1 LAATLILGP
10 AGAGKTS
17 RLLEAAAARVRSG
30 CEAGDV
36 LFLSPS
42 AAASALAK
50 RLLTGALGGATL
62 GVRFETFAQLSRRV
76 LSGGG
81 RPPGRPADR
90 ALQAMLAAG
99 VISREAAGLGVLRR
113 IAPAPGLPAA
123 VVDFTAELAASAV
136 EPPEL
141 ARAAA
146 RVEGLPPA
154 AAEHLAETCRDLG
167 VLSTGLLDAL
177 REAGCSTR
185 ETVARDAAALASEGG
200 HLPAAAAAGLVL
212 VDGFG
217 RFSPAELRLLS
228 ALAREADE
236 TLISLTWDRD
246 GERPFEDAERT
257 RRALADNLPGCTEER
272 LPPEP
277 GSRAPGLD
285 HLERSLFLANAEPY
299 RGEDAAVQII
309 PAAGEEMEC
318 RLVVRRILELRES
331 GECEFGEVGVFMR
344 NPELY
349 AGLLRDEC
357 RRTGV
362 PLDAPG
368 GAPAS
373 AAPSVELLERWTEAA
388 FAPPAEVDLVA
399 CMRGSAGAEELWAAQ
414 SAAAASWPAGPR
426 LDEADVLAEAA
437 GDGAGDAVRACAAE
451 IRALRDEFNPGGAAE
466 RDGVSPADFRGA
478 AEAVAR
484 LLGLPLPDAPG
495 PDARVRADSVAAAAY
510 VGAVG
515 ECARALA
522 EAGVEK
528 ITYRDFR
535 ARLAPVLDGRTASSG
550 SAPARAV
557 VARSVFEARTPP
569 LKVAFVMGL
578 AEGRFPARR
587 REGPFISDRDRERL
601 SDALGRELAPGRLR
615 AYEEDLLFYIAAT
628 RPTARLILT
637 HPATDA
643 DGKDALPSIY
653 IEEVAAI
660 FGELPGIAARPVI
673 EAVPPLGAVRSP
685 SEARAVLALEL
696 SSPARPAADAKKR
709 LRRAVALHD
718 ALRREMPGLD
728 LSSAAPRRGPAFG
741 RLREGAAIEWV
752 RKRSSRPMGPTRIEE
767 FTQCAFRHLV
777 TRLLE
782 LEPEPEP
789 GFTPLAEGLA
799 MHHALKAALE
809 AARGRPLTEADA
821 EEMIA
826 AGTAALDEHIERE
839 LGAAALTAGA
849 RARRELLSRRLAR
862 LVRHEVELAGSTPFV
877 PSMFELGFGP
887 KSGTP
892 LVIADEAGDI
902 ALTGRIDRIDTCETG
917 GERFA
922 LALDYKRGSVGPPD
936 LKRMRRAEKAQVPI
950 YAMAVGRA
958 LGMRLAASLLY
969 STTTLERRGI
979 LAKGVEETGEA
990 AVAGVTG
997 KKGKL
1002 SDDGL
1007 AGLISEC
1014 EESIRR
1020 AAAGMRSGR
1029 ITILPADNTRCR
1041 TCDAR
1046 DICRYD
1052 RWEWWGALASGELA
1066 EAAGAPKGGRL
1077 D

>member
-1 LAATLILGP
+1 
-10 AGAGKTS
+10 
-17 RLLEAAAARVRSG
+17 
-30 CEAGDV
+30 
-36 LFLSPS
+36 
-42 AAASALAK
+42 
-50 RLLTGALGGATL
+50 
-62 GVRFETFAQLSRRV
+62 
-76 LSGGG
+76 
-81 RPPGRPADR
+81 
-90 ALQAMLAAG
+90 
-99 VISREAAGLGVLRR
+99 
-113 IAPAPGLPAA
+113 
-123 VVDFTAELAASAV
+123 
-136 EPPEL
+136 
-141 ARAAA
+141 
-146 RVEGLPPA
+146 
-154 AAEHLAETCRDLG
+154 
-167 VLSTGLLDAL
+167 
-177 REAGCSTR
+177 
-185 ETVARDAAALASEGG
+185 
-200 HLPAAAAAGLVL
+200 
-212 VDGFG
+212 
-217 RFSPAELRLLS
+217 
-228 ALAREADE
+228 
-236 TLISLTWDRD
+236 
-246 GERPFEDAERT
+246 
-257 RRALADNLPGCTEER
+257 
-272 LPPEP
+272 
-277 GSRAPGLD
+277 
-285 HLERSLFLANAEPY
+285 
-299 RGEDAAVQII
+299 
-309 PAAGEEMEC
+309 MEC
-318 RLVVRRILELRES
+318 RLVVRRILELRDS

-344 NPELY
+344 SPELY

-357 RRTGV
+357 RRAGV

-368 GAPAS
+368 GPPAS
-373 AAPSVELLERWTEAA
+373 AAPSVALLERWTEAV

-399 CMRGSAGAEELWAAQ
+399 CMRGRAGSEELWAAQ

-426 LDEADVLAEAA
+426 LDEADVLAGAA
-437 GDGAGDAVRACAAE
+437 GDGAGEAVKTCAGE

-466 RDGVSPADFRGA
+466 RDGVPPADFRGA

-484 LLGLPLPDAPG
+484 LLGLLAVGGAVPG
-495 PDARVRADSVAAAAY
+495 RDARLRADSVAAAAY

-515 ECARALA
+515 ECARALTD
-522 EAGVEK
+522 AGVEK

-535 ARLAPVLDGRTASSG
+535 ARLAPVLDGRTAPAG
-550 SAPARAV
+550 CAPAGAV

-601 SDALGRELAPGRLR
+601 SDALGRELAPGHLR

-643 DGKDALPSIY
+643 DGKEALPSIY
-653 IEEVAAI
+653 IEEMAAI
-660 FGELPGIAARPVI
+660 FGELPGISAEPLLEV
-673 EAVPPLGAVRSP
+673 VPPLNAVRSP

-718 ALRREMPGLD
+718 ALRREIPALD
-728 LSSAAPRRGPAFG
+728 LSSAAPRRGPGFG
-741 RLREGAAIEWV
+741 RLADGAALEWV
-752 RKRSSRPMGPTRIEE
+752 RKRSSRPMSPTRIEA
-767 FTQCAFRHLV
+767 FTQCPFRHLV
-777 TRLLE
+777 TRLME

-789 GFTPLAEGLA
+789 GFTPRAEGDA
-799 MHHALKAALE
+799 MHKALKAALE
-809 AARGRPLTEADA
+809 AAGGRPLTAADA

-826 AGTAALDEHIERE
+826 AGTAALDEHISSK

-849 RARRELLSRRLAR
+849 RARSELLSRRLAR
-862 LVRHEVELAGSTPFV
+862 LVRHEVDLAASTPFV
-877 PSMFELGFGP
+877 PSMFELAFGP

-902 ALTGRIDRIDTCETG
+902 ALTGRIDRIDICESG
-917 GERFA
+917 GERLA
-922 LALDYKRGSVGPPD
+922 LALDYKRGSVGAAPVD
-936 LKRMRRAEKAQVPI
+936 RMRRAERAQVPV
-950 YAMAVGRA
+950 YAMAVERA

-979 LAKGVEETGEA
+979 LAKDTGGPGSP
-990 AVAGVTG
+990 AVAGFKG

-1002 SDDGL
+1002 SGDEM
-1007 AGLISEC
+1007 AGLLADC

-1066 EAAGAPKGGRL
+1066 EAAGDPKGGQL
-1077 D
+1077 G